1 MVALLVV
8 LLLFRWA
15 GEGLEAFAGLSRR
28 LQSIGLLG
36 DVATRSKHTV
46 RHVVQEPPTRMRPPD
61 VEDAVRSKAADWA
74 ECMVQFGDGSYDAEE
89 VWVFR
94 RKDFEEFQRL
104 IGLRLSYRKPG
115 HSQEGPARYG
125 EARREEAMQG
135 TKVIC
140 RERDFDPVL
149 QCWQCVKVFTGGV
162 YQDAGIAVPAHPEMQ
177 DVVQCLS
184 LSVGEVEGTGANAT
198 PGQAVARNRSPLKQ
212 TAFCNYVNA
221 RFSSTQ
227 GFPPCLSDSFSIF
240 RSLCPVLCGDLSAF
254 HVHIHQ
260 RPATDLR

>member
-1 MVALLVV
+1 MDSRRQSVVALLVV

-115 HSQEGPARYG
+115 QGQEGPARYG

-140 RERDFDPVL
+140 RERGFDPDL

-221 RFSSTQ
+221 RFSTVS
-227 GFPPCLSDSFSIF
+227 
-240 RSLCPVLCGDLSAF
+240 V
-254 HVHIHQ
+254 
-260 RPATDLR
+260 